1 MLSHGFYRN
10 SKHFAIADA
19 AICAAPNNRSTRIL
33 KLYTSAGM
41 STIRMVCHLYYCCEA
56 IKTAPTCRFINAY
69 CDTPAP
75 CRRWPIP
82 FWNFPNEMGTECWMN
97 CCQQFINLCSC
108 FVCWVQDF
116 PNFVCWRVKRLKIY
130 TILLFTFSKHPNR
143 MPFHMY
149 SRKTYSNDCTMY
161 IRYKWAQNAARKT
174 MIDHI
179 A

>member
-1 MLSHGFYRN
+1 MCSAEQSQYQNIEIIYIGWHVNYQNGLPFVLLLWSHQ
-10 SKHFAIADA
+10 
-19 AICAAPNNRSTRIL
+19 NRTNVQIHQRL
-33 KLYTSAGM
+33 LRYTS
-41 STIRMVCHLYYCCEA
+41 
-56 IKTAPTCRFINAY
+56 
-69 CDTPAP
+69 P